1 MSPLSLETLQ
11 GGVPVLI
18 CWETDQTR
26 PGAQITPCLTAQAF
40 VRYLQRGPDLGPY
53 VLDFTEARI
62 ERDRLYGQAEGVWL
76 RVSD

>member
-53 VLDFTEARI
+53 VLDFTEAL
-62 ERDRLYGQAEGVWL
+62 DREGQAVWSG
-76 RVSD
+76 RGCVA